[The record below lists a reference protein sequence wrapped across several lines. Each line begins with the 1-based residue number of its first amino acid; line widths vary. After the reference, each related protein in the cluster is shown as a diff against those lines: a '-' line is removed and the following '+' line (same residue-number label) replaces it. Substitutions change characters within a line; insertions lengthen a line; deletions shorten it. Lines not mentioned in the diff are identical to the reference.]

1 MKPSQ
6 PASPEHL
13 KAKTTPRD
21 FFLYILS
28 MITLYWSAGSLLTIA
43 FQLINQWVPD
53 TLDSYGYQSSGQAL
67 RLGIASLLITFPVYY
82 ATVWYLIV
90 DIAQHPEKRTL
101 WVRRWLV
108 YFTLFVAALIIIGD
122 SISLLNT
129 FLGGEIRMR
138 FILKSISI
146 LCVSCG
152 IFGYYFYDIRK
163 TEKTV

>member
-1 MKPSQ
+1 MDSSKHSN
-6 PASPEHL
+6 SEHL

-21 FFLYILS
+21 FFLYVLS

-53 TLDSYGYQSSGQAL
+53 ALDSYGYQSTGQAL

-90 DIAQHPEKRTL
+90 DMAQHPEKRTL

-138 FILKSISI
+138 FVLKSISI
-146 LCVSCG
+146 LFLSG
-152 IFGYYFYDIRK
+152 AIFGYYFYDIRK
-163 TEKTV
+163 TEKII

>member
-1 MKPSQ
+1 MEPIQ
-6 PASPEHL
+6 QANPERL

-21 FFLYILS
+21 FFLYALS
-28 MITLYWSAGSLLTIA
+28 MITLYWSAGAFLVIA
-43 FQLINQWVPD
+43 FQLINQWIPD
-53 TLDSYGYQSSGQAL
+53 SLDVYGYQSTGTQL
-67 RLGIASLLITFPVYY
+67 RFGIASLLITFPVYY
-82 ATVWYLIV
+82 ATVWYLLV
-90 DIAQHPEKRTL
+90 DIAQHPEKRAL

-129 FLGGEIRMR
+129 FLGGEIRLR

-146 LCVSCG
+146 LFVSCV

-163 TEKTV
+163 TEKSL